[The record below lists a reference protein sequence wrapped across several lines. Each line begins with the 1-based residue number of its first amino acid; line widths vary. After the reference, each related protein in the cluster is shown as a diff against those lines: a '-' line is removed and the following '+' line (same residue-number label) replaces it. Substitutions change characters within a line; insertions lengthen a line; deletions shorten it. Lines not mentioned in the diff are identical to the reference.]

1 MNLAFAAFTQRGQTL
16 AQRLADT
23 LGGTVTRCGKG
34 HPLDAWTQ
42 ANFACRDGLIFV
54 GATGIAVRAVAPY
67 LQSKATDPAVVV
79 VDEGGTF
86 AISLLSGHLGGAN
99 QLARQAAELLGA
111 TPVITTATDVRRLFA
126 VDTWAKAQGCR
137 VLEPERIKI
146 VSGKLLAGERI
157 TLRCPW
163 PIGGELPNGVLLTD
177 REDCDVDVTLCPGPT
192 KALHIIPQLL
202 VLGVGCRR
210 GTSEGTITET
220 VTQVLNRLGCAPQA
234 LARVCSIDLKA
245 EEPGLVAFCHTW
257 GLPLVTYSA
266 QELEQVPGTFT
277 PSDFVRQVTGTDN
290 VCERS
295 AVLGS
300 GGGVLCQK
308 KSKGDGITLA
318 VAQQS
323 FQPEWR
329 W

>member
-16 AQRLADT
+16 AQRLADA
-23 LGGTVTRCGKG
+23 LGGTVTRCGKD

-67 LQSKATDPAVVV
+67 LESKTTDPAVVV

-86 AISLLSGHLGGAN
+86 VISLLSGHLGGAN

-111 TPVITTATDVRRLFA
+111 TPVITTATDVRGLFA

-137 VLEPERIKI
+137 VLEPERIKT
-146 VSGKLLAGERI
+146 VSGKLLAGESI

-163 PIGGELPNGVLLTD
+163 PVAGEIPQGVILTEE
-177 REDCDVDVTLCPGPT
+177 EDCDVDVTLFPGPT
-192 KALHIIPQLL
+192 KALHVIPLLL

-210 GTSEGTITET
+210 GTSERAIAETIT
-220 VTQVLNRLGCAPQA
+220 QMLDQLGCVPQA
-234 LARVCSIDLKA
+234 LAKVCSIDLKA
-245 EEPGLVAFCHTW
+245 EEPGLLAFCRTW

-266 QELEQVPGTFT
+266 QELEKAPGTFT

-308 KSKGDGITLA
+308 KYTGDGVTAA
-318 VAQQS
+318 VAQGS